1 MFSGI
6 VEEVGSVLR
15 VVEGADVRLAIGAS
29 AVLEGTKVGDSIS
42 VSGCCLTVVALGA
55 DGFDVELSR
64 ETLAKTAPRWR
75 AGDRVNLERALSVAA
90 RLGGHIVSGHVDGVG
105 EVLDLS
111 PEPGAYVL
119 RVAAPAA
126 LAPNLVPKG
135 SVTVDGVS
143 LTLVDVGGPGGTRP
157 DWPAHH
163 FSLWLI
169 PHTLAVTTLGELEP
183 GSRVNVE
190 SDLLAKYV
198 ERLQL
203 LREREPAPEERRHA

>member
-15 VVEGADVRLAIGAS
+15 VVEGADVRLAIGAH

-119 RVAAPAA
+119 RVAAPEA
-126 LAPNLVPKG
+126 LAPHLVPKG